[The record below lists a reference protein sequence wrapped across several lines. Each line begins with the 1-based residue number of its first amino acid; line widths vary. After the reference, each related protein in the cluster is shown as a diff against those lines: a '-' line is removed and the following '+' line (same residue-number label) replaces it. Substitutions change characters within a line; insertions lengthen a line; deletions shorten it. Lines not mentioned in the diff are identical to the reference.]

1 MKEESDMIERFNDQ
15 YDLWYKSEGIQ
26 NLEEAELNEML
37 VTKKKSGIMAIFAR
51 FFEGLAK

>member
-1 MKEESDMIERFNDQ
+1 MIDRFNDE

-37 VTKKKSGIMAIFAR
+37 VTKKKSGILAIFAR
-51 FFEGLAK
+51 FFEELIG